1 MHPDQTDC
9 PTRHATP
16 AVFDYITEVIV
27 GACARHHQLS
37 IFLRGHDMSSSADT
51 SVLFVCMGNI
61 CRSPTAHAVF
71 DRLVAEAGLNER
83 IRIDSAGTHAYHV
96 GNPPDQRAAQ
106 AAILRQYRMD
116 HLTARQVEPSDIEQF
131 DYVLAMDRA
140 NLEILRSLAGDAL
153 RDKPRL
159 FMSYAA
165 DYGLEEVPDPYY
177 GGDRGFEQVLDMV
190 EAAAG
195 NLLDDIRASRLG

>member
-1 MHPDQTDC
+1 MIEQGK
-9 PTRHATP
+9 
-16 AVFDYITEVIV
+16 I
-27 GACARHHQLS
+27 
-37 IFLRGHDMSSSADT
+37 
-51 SVLFVCMGNI
+51 SVLFICMGNI

-71 DRLVAEAGLNER
+71 DRLVTEAGLAEH
-83 IRIDSAGTHAYHV
+83 IQIDSAGTHAYHV

-106 AAILRQYRMD
+106 AAVLRQYRMD
-116 HLTARQVEPSDIEQF
+116 HLTARQVEPSDIERF

-159 FMSYAA
+159 FMSYAS

-195 NLLDDIRASRLG
+195 NLLDDIRATRLG

>member
-1 MHPDQTDC
+1 MT
-9 PTRHATP
+9 
-16 AVFDYITEVIV
+16 
-27 GACARHHQLS
+27 
-37 IFLRGHDMSSSADT
+37 SSADT

-71 DRLVAEAGLNER
+71 DRLVAEAGLDER